1 MACPGLASA
10 RVFKCRA
17 LILVE
22 IFTLKRVHSRPMIGR
37 LVLAL
42 LLAVVAMV
50 APAQA
55 VQNELLA
62 VQMTAPSPGGDTP
75 AEVEIVLA
83 AEALPRH
90 LELKRPQRFVLDL
103 PATRAKSAKPLPK
116 SLGNLIT
123 AVRSGPQA
131 NGDLRLVFE
140 LRPEAIVNWT
150 PPTAPAKRFT
160 FLVWPPAPSPAAP
173 VVAGPAPAA
182 SPPVAALTPVK
193 TEHEPAEGRDVV
205 VAIDAGHGGQDPGAI
220 GRAGLREKDVV
231 LDIARELA
239 TRINRE
245 PGMRAILTREG
256 DYFLTLRQRIRRARD
271 AGAQLFVSVHADSV
285 RDPRVSGSSVYVL
298 SLKGAT
304 DEQARMLADREN
316 AADLAGGVSI
326 DDKDPVI
333 ASVLVDLAQSAQIDQ
348 SMVAAE
354 RVLRSLGRVND
365 VRKPKVQQ
373 AGFVVLKSPDIPS
386 MLVETA
392 FISSPTDERL
402 LGKPE
407 RREALAEA
415 IFDGVRQ
422 YFADHPPDGSRF
434 AKERDA
440 KRTREADRR
449 VVATADEAGESAR
462 SGKL

>member
-1 MACPGLASA
+1 
-10 RVFKCRA
+10 
-17 LILVE
+17 LVE
-22 IFTLKRVHSRPMIGR
+22 IFPSERVHFSAMVGR
-37 LVLAL
+37 LFCGL
-42 LLAVVAMV
+42 LLAVVAL
-50 APAQA
+50 ATPAQA
-55 VQNELLA
+55 AQNELLA
-62 VQMTAPSPGGDTP
+62 VQLTAPPSGDAP
-75 AEVEIVLA
+75 AQVEIVLA
-83 AEALPRH
+83 AEAMPRH
-90 LELKRPQRFVLDL
+90 LVLKRPQRFVLDL
-103 PATRAKSAKPLPK
+103 PGTRARPAKALPK
-116 SLGNLIT
+116 RLGALIT

-140 LRPEAIVNWT
+140 MPADATVNWT
-150 PPTAPAKRFT
+150 PPTAPAKRFSL
-160 FLVWPPAPSPAAP
+160 LVWPSAAATAAPTSAPPVP
-173 VVAGPAPAA
+173 VVALA
-182 SPPVAALTPVK
+182 PVK
-193 TEHEPAEGRDVV
+193 TEHEPAAGREVV

-239 TRINRE
+239 ARINRE
-245 PGMRAILTREG
+245 PGMRAFLTRDG

-392 FISSPTDERL
+392 FISSPADERL

-407 RREALAEA
+407 RREELAEA

-422 YFADHPPDGSRF
+422 YFVDHPPDGSRF

-440 KRTREADRR
+440 NRERDADRR
-449 VVATADEAGESAR
+449 VVATVDEAGESTR
-462 SGKL
+462 SDKL

>member
-1 MACPGLASA
+1 M
-10 RVFKCRA
+10 
-17 LILVE
+17 
-22 IFTLKRVHSRPMIGR
+22 
-37 LVLAL
+37 
-42 LLAVVAMV
+42 
-50 APAQA
+50 
-55 VQNELLA
+55 
-62 VQMTAPSPGGDTP
+62 
-75 AEVEIVLA
+75 
-83 AEALPRH
+83 
-90 LELKRPQRFVLDL
+90 
-103 PATRAKSAKPLPK
+103 
-116 SLGNLIT
+116 
-123 AVRSGPQA
+123 
-131 NGDLRLVFE
+131 
-140 LRPEAIVNWT
+140 
-150 PPTAPAKRFT
+150 
-160 FLVWPPAPSPAAP
+160 
-173 VVAGPAPAA
+173 
-182 SPPVAALTPVK
+182 
-193 TEHEPAEGRDVV
+193 
-205 VAIDAGHGGQDPGAI
+205 
-220 GRAGLREKDVV
+220 

-239 TRINRE
+239 ARINRE
-245 PGMRAILTREG
+245 PGMRAFLTRDG

-333 ASVLVDLAQSAQIDQ
+333 ASVLVDLAQAAQIDQ
-348 SMVAAE
+348 STVAAE

-392 FISSPTDERL
+392 FISSPADERL

-407 RREALAEA
+407 RREELAEA

-422 YFADHPPDGSRF
+422 YFVDHPPDGSRF

-440 KRTREADRR
+440 NRQRDADRR
-449 VVATADEAGESAR
+449 VVATVDETGESAR

>member
-1 MACPGLASA
+1 
-10 RVFKCRA
+10 
-17 LILVE
+17 
-22 IFTLKRVHSRPMIGR
+22 MIGR
-37 LVLAL
+37 LLCGL
-42 LLAVVAMV
+42 LLALVATV
-50 APAQA
+50 APARA
-55 VQNELLA
+55 APNELLA
-62 VQMTAPSPGGDTP
+62 VHLTSPAPGADSP
-75 AEVEIVLA
+75 AQVEIVLA

-90 LELKRPQRFVLDL
+90 LVLKRPQRFVLDL
-103 PATRAKSAKPLPK
+103 PATRARPAKALPK
-116 SLGNLIT
+116 SLGSLIT

-140 LRPEAIVNWT
+140 MPTGTAVNWT
-150 PPTAPAKRFT
+150 PPTAPAKRFS
-160 FLVWPPAPSPAAP
+160 FMVWPSAATANAAATATVVTAETSSAAP
-173 VVAGPAPAA
+173 TAPA
-182 SPPVAALTPVK
+182 VALAPVK
-193 TEHEPAEGRDVV
+193 TAHEPAEGRDVL

-220 GRAGLREKDVV
+220 GRGGLREKDVV

-239 TRINRE
+239 ARINRE
-245 PGMRAILTREG
+245 PGMRAFLTREG

-392 FISSPTDERL
+392 FISSPADERL

-407 RREALAEA
+407 HREELAEA

-422 YFADHPPDGSRF
+422 YFLDHPPDGSRF

-440 KRTREADRR
+440 NRQRDADRR
-449 VVATADEAGESAR
+449 VVATVDETGESAR

>member
-1 MACPGLASA
+1 M
-10 RVFKCRA
+10 
-17 LILVE
+17 ILVE
-22 IFTLKRVHSRPMIGR
+22 IFHVERVHFRSMVGR
-37 LVLAL
+37 LLCGL
-42 LLAVVAMV
+42 LLAVVATV
-50 APAQA
+50 APARA
-55 VQNELLA
+55 AQNELLS
-62 VQMTAPSPGGDTP
+62 VHLTPPPPGGDAP
-75 AEVEIVLA
+75 AQVEIVMA
-83 AEALPRH
+83 TEALPRH
-90 LELKRPQRFVLDL
+90 LELKRPHRFVLDL
-103 PATRAKSAKPLPK
+103 PATRARPAKSLPK
-116 SLGNLIT
+116 SLGTLIT

-140 LRPEAIVNWT
+140 MPAGAAVNWT
-150 PPTAPAKRFT
+150 PPTAPAKRFS
-160 FLVWPPAPSPAAP
+160 FLVWPSAAAATATATAKATATA
-173 VVAGPAPAA
+173 VATAVAA
-182 SPPVAALTPVK
+182 SPAPTTPAVVLAPVK
-193 TEHEPAEGRDVV
+193 TEHEPAEGREVV

-220 GRAGLREKDVV
+220 GRGGLREKDVV

-239 TRINRE
+239 ARINRE
-245 PGMRAILTREG
+245 PGMRAFLTRDG

-333 ASVLVDLAQSAQIDQ
+333 ASVLVDLAQAAQIDQ
-348 SMVAAE
+348 STVAAE

-392 FISSPTDERL
+392 FISSPDDERL

-407 RREALAEA
+407 RREELAEA

-422 YFADHPPDGSRF
+422 YFVDHPPDGSRF

-440 KRTREADRR
+440 NRQRDADRR
-449 VVATADEAGESAR
+449 VVATVDETGESAR

>member
-1 MACPGLASA
+1 
-10 RVFKCRA
+10 
-17 LILVE
+17 LVE
-22 IFTLKRVHSRPMIGR
+22 IFPSERVHFSSMVGR
-37 LVLAL
+37 LFCGL
-42 LLAVVAMV
+42 LLAVVAL
-50 APAQA
+50 ATPARA
-55 VQNELLA
+55 AQNELLA
-62 VQMTAPSPGGDTP
+62 VQLTVPPSGD
-75 AEVEIVLA
+75 ALAQVEIVLA
-83 AEALPRH
+83 AEVMPRH
-90 LELKRPQRFVLDL
+90 LVLKRPQRFVLDL
-103 PATRAKSAKPLPK
+103 PATRARPAKALPK
-116 SLGNLIT
+116 RLGTLIT

-140 LRPEAIVNWT
+140 MPADATVNWT
-150 PPTAPAKRFT
+150 PPTAPAKRFS
-160 FLVWPPAPSPAAP
+160 FLVWPSAAATAAPTSAPTVP
-173 VVAGPAPAA
+173 VVALP
-182 SPPVAALTPVK
+182 PVK
-193 TEHEPAEGRDVV
+193 TEHEPAAGREVV

-239 TRINRE
+239 ARINRE
-245 PGMRAILTREG
+245 LGMRAFLTRDG

-354 RVLRSLGRVND
+354 HVLRSLGRVND

-373 AGFVVLKSPDIPS
+373 ASFVVLKSPDIPS

-392 FISSPTDERL
+392 FISSPADERL

-407 RREALAEA
+407 RREELAEA

-422 YFADHPPDGSRF
+422 YFVDHPPDGSRF

-440 KRTREADRR
+440 NRERDADRR
-449 VVATADEAGESAR
+449 VVATVDEAGESAR